1 MASLRK
7 SFLKEELSIS
17 QKQAVIRITG
27 RKKKTTKKNK
37 DRRFIQNWRP
47 LPLLNTDVKNF
58 LKVIAP
64 RQIRLFLF

>member
-27 RKKKTTKKNK
+27 KKTTKKNK
-37 DRRFIQNWRP
+37 HRRFIQNWRP